1 MRMGGHRHTLEALAP
16 VGRPGTNFI
25 GSKMGLKDGSGRAE
39 NLAPEGLNP
48 RTDHPVMSRYTDY
61 AIPAHKYVNIC
72 RRWKIHI

>member
-39 NLAPEGLNP
+39 NLAPT
-48 RTDHPVMSRYTDY
+48 RTRSPDRRYTDY

-72 RRWKIHI
+72 RR